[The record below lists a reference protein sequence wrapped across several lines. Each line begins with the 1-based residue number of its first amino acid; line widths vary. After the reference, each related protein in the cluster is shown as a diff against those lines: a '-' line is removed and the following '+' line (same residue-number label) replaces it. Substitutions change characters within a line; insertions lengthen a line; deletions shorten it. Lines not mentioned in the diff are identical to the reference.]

1 MHQSVLIFLLKL
13 KLFHQYLMHLIFFFW
28 FDHAYF
34 FSDFS
39 ILSLAPFTLTSLWQS
54 YRSLNSSFFFNLTWS
69 KIIFCRLYFIFFLA
83 LLFNLFRFILL
94 PSLFS
99 ISLLFNVIFLNSLVY
114 CSVAKALRALTFVLN
129 IVMLNSEFNFLISF
143 CWNSWSVTILTF
155 SYFFSFWKILL

>member
-13 KLFHQYLMHLIFFFW
+13 KLFHQYLMQLLFFFW

-69 KIIFCRLYFIFFLA
+69 KIIFCRLYSISFFFFFFFLFYFFCFFFFLFFFFIFFFFFFFFFVISFFSACFLFLFFFF
-83 LLFNLFRFILL
+83 LLYFLICFV
-94 PSLFS
+94 LFS
-99 ISLLFNVIFLNSLVY
+99 YQVFSQFPCFLMLFF
-114 CSVAKALRALTFVLN
+114 
-129 IVMLNSEFNFLISF
+129 
-143 CWNSWSVTILTF
+143 
-155 SYFFSFWKILL
+155 

>member
-13 KLFHQYLMHLIFFFW
+13 KLFHQYLMQLLFFFW

-69 KIIFCRLYFIFFLA
+69 KIIFCRLYSISFFFFFA

-129 IVMLNSEFNFLISF
+129 IVMLNSEFNFLI
-143 CWNSWSVTILTF
+143 
-155 SYFFSFWKILL
+155 